1 MLIVGEIKNV
11 EVEVSEF
18 DPKIPDKYDI
28 RIGDAYLPNMS
39 EEEWGIIREFIE
51 NSINFI
57 KINNERKSTTF
68 VESDGQE

>member
-1 MLIVGEIKNV
+1 MLIVDEIKNI

-28 RIGDAYLPNMS
+28 RIGDAYLANIS
-39 EEEWGIIREFIE
+39 KEEWDNVKEFIE

-57 KINNERKSTTF
+57 KINNERKGATF